1 MLDYTGNV
9 NDEGFTIEITGDTED
24 LIVFSAMIEL
34 LSSDSII
41 NEVDEETDE
50 TIQYKVSQLDFDPS
64 MFNNN

>member
-9 NDEGFTIEITGDTED
+9 TDEGFTIEITGDTED

-34 LSSDSII
+34 LSNDSII

>member
-34 LSSDSII
+34 LSNDSII